1 MNAIEYIKTEKVF
14 SLAKIA
20 RKAGVNYQ
28 ILQKHINDGSCKVS
42 ESDMKKLA
50 KVLTRYGFDENMKH
64 CCKKK

>member
-1 MNAIEYIKTEKVF
+1 MNAIEYIKTERVF
-14 SLAKIA
+14 NLAKIA

-50 KVLTRYGFDENMKH
+50 VTLARYGFDENMKQG
-64 CCKKK
+64 CKKK